1 MIKPK
6 ICKICSESFIPMFST
21 TQKTCKKM
29 RCIIELVNLNK
40 EKKLQRDIKAFKKSE
55 RKDLRERKEALKS
68 RSDWLKEAQVAFN
81 AYIRERDKGNLCIS
95 CGKSEAE
102 LKIKNPIAMVC
113 GHFLSVGGHPELR
126 FQEYNANLQCTRC
139 NGGAGK
145 YGQFNSKGL
154 TVTQDYKINLIDKIG
169 LSNVEWLEGK
179 HEAQNWQV
187 EDIKEIKAYYREQL
201 KQLKG

>member
-1 MIKPK
+1 VKTCP
-6 ICKICSESFIPMFST
+6 ICGDKFTPRYNT
-21 TQKTCKKM
+21 TQKPCNKI
-29 RCIIELVNLNK
+29 RCAIELVNLNK
-40 EKKLQRDIKAFKKSE
+40 EKKLQKDIKAFKKSE
-55 RKDLRERKEALKS
+55 RKELKERKDKLKS

-81 AYIRERDKGNLCIS
+81 AYIRERDKGNVCIS

-169 LSNVEWLEGK
+169 LENVEWLEGAHK
-179 HEAQNWQV
+179 SQNWQV
-187 EDIKEIKAYYREQL
+187 DDIKEIKAYYREKL
-201 KQLKG
+201 KIIKG